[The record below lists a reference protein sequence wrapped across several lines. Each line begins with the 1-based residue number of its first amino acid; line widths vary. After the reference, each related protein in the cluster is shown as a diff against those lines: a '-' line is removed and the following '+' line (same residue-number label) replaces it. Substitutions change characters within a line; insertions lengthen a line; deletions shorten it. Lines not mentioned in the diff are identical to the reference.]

1 MVSVVWAA
9 AHPPCS
15 RADDSPATMPG
26 GDARALERD
35 AIAPEPGRFILV
47 VSPAPANT
55 RAAFLARA
63 GLCLVLATGSCAR
76 KPTAPPSLV
85 DRPARKLDP
94 LQPELMPG
102 VLAPRF
108 LPAARDASV
117 REQAIES
124 IGTYEWQDWTAPGSP
139 LVNTNGHYWS
149 RLADLA
155 WTRDIEIHL
164 DNVPVDLDQDGTVDT
179 HVTRHI
185 SLKGGIFANPEVF
198 GLAADPDQPAGRRG
212 YTSASTG
219 FSGLRDALDLE
230 TGKPTGDIGMTCWLC
245 HSGRNPVDGK
255 TILGLPSARL
265 DYGLLLATSSFFDP
279 KHVIDLDK
287 DGSPDSEEEIRRR
300 TRLPDS
306 LVLDLN
312 HDGHVDVAEYRKVLK
327 LPDAQQ
333 TLATLLLAGP
343 GRADLTNEFGLDMTV
358 PGLHSRRYSDAGTM
372 RTGAEGVFNPKS
384 IPTALGVRSLSVINW
399 ASTYPTRAP
408 DLLGRYVERAEM
420 SRSQAMAELGI
431 DLPAGFEG
439 DFDLINRAMVLD
451 TRSIGA
457 IGLQADSFVGIMLVR
472 VLRHDSPAPPDLVRG
487 LRLAYEATA
496 IRKLLYD
503 TPLDS
508 VAKPVLDAAA
518 LERGR
523 RLFFNEPAGTIINQQ
538 ILVDLPPAYQGSE
551 LAPPLLAP
559 IDEMQPLTARISVRC
574 VTCHSAT
581 TLSTKKPIPA
591 EGLAIPRCTDCHFSH
606 RPKGFWAKL
615 GLRKGEGPGGFA
627 SIFDE
632 FDISRMASTPKE
644 ERARC
649 GRCHDKHPA
658 LAEPVTYTSCLILP
672 FDADGDGRAQ
682 DDERDDLAAGG
693 IGTDSL
699 FGFEVDRRKLA
710 DKNVRMPITRITAL
724 HSRGPAQAV
733 AIAGPWVRT
742 PPLITLMASAPYLH
756 NGSVPTL
763 EALLQSSDERP
774 RSFMLGQGQGA
785 FTFDTRLPGNRNLGH
800 EFGTRWNAQDK
811 RDLLEFLK
819 SL

>member
-1 MVSVVWAA
+1 M
-9 AHPPCS
+9 
-15 RADDSPATMPG
+15 
-26 GDARALERD
+26 
-35 AIAPEPGRFILV
+35 I
-47 VSPAPANT
+47 PANP
-55 RAAFLARA
+55 RVLARA
-63 GLCLVLATGSCAR
+63 ALCLALATASCAR
-76 KPTAPPSLV
+76 KPAAAPPLS

-94 LQPELMPG
+94 LRPELMPG
-102 VLAPRF
+102 VFAPCL
-108 LPAARDASV
+108 LPAAQNASV

-124 IGTYEWQDWTAPGSP
+124 IGTYEWQDWTSPGSP

-155 WTRDIEIHL
+155 WNRDIEIHL
-164 DNVPVDLDQDGTVDT
+164 DNVPIDLDQDGTIDT

-198 GLAADPDQPAGRRG
+198 GLAADPDQPAGTRG
-212 YTSASTG
+212 YASASTG

-279 KHVIDLDK
+279 KHVIDLDQ
-287 DGSPDSEEEIRRR
+287 DGRPDREQEIRRR

-306 LVLDLN
+306 LVLDLD
-312 HDGHVDVAEYRKVLK
+312 HDGRVTVAEYRKALK

-333 TLATLLLAGP
+333 SMATLLLAGP

-358 PGLHSRRYSDAGTM
+358 PGLHSRRYSDANTM

-408 DLLGRYVERAEM
+408 DLLGLYAERTAM

-431 DLPAGFEG
+431 ELPAGFAG

-508 VAKPVLDAAA
+508 VKKPALDAAA

-523 RLFFNEPAGTIINQQ
+523 RLFFDQPAGNIINQQ
-538 ILVDLPPAYQGSE
+538 ILVDLPRAYRGSE

-559 IDEMQPLTARISVRC
+559 IDEMQPLAARTPVRC

-581 TLSTKKPIPA
+581 TLSTMKPIPA

-615 GLRKGEGPGGFA
+615 GLRQGEGPGGFT

-632 FDISRMASTPKE
+632 FGLSRTTATAKDE
-644 ERARC
+644 LCR
-649 GRCHDKHPA
+649 RCHQMHPA

-682 DDERDDLAAGG
+682 GDERDDLAAGG

-724 HSRGPAQAV
+724 HSRGPTQAV
-733 AIAGPWVRT
+733 QIAGPWVRT
-742 PPLITLMASAPYLH
+742 PPLVTLLASAPYLH

-763 EALLQSSDERP
+763 EALLQPSDERP
-774 RSFMLGQGQGA
+774 RSFVLGQGQGA
-785 FTFDTRLPGNRNLGH
+785 FTFDTGLPGNRNLGH
-800 EFGTRWNAQDK
+800 EFGTHWTAQDK
-811 RDLLEFLK
+811 HDLLEFLK

>member
-1 MVSVVWAA
+1 M
-9 AHPPCS
+9 
-15 RADDSPATMPG
+15 T
-26 GDARALERD
+26 
-35 AIAPEPGRFILV
+35 
-47 VSPAPANT
+47 PAPANT
-55 RAAFLARA
+55 PVALLARA
-63 GLCLVLATGSCAR
+63 VLCLLFAGGSCAR
-76 KPTAPPSLV
+76 KPSPPPLPA
-85 DRPARKLDP
+85 RPARKLDP
-94 LQPELMPG
+94 PRPELMPG
-102 VLAPRF
+102 VVAPRF
-108 LPAARDASV
+108 LPAAQNPSV

-124 IGTYEWQDWTAPGSP
+124 IGTYEWQDWTTPGSP
-139 LVNTNGHYWS
+139 LVNTNGHYWT

-155 WTRDIEIHL
+155 WNRDIEIHL

-198 GLAADPDQPAGRRG
+198 GLAADPDQPAGARG

-265 DYGLLLATSSFFDP
+265 DYGLLLATSSFLDP

-287 DGSPDSEEEIRRR
+287 DGQPDSEEEIRRR

-306 LVLDLN
+306 LALDLD
-312 HDGHVDVAEYRKVLK
+312 HDGRVTVAEYRKALK

-408 DLLGRYVERAEM
+408 DLLGRYVARTEM

-451 TRSIGA
+451 TRSMGA

-472 VLRHDSPAPPDLVRG
+472 VLRHDSPAPPDLVRS
-487 LRLAYEATA
+487 LRLAYEASA

-503 TPLDS
+503 TPPSS
-508 VAKPVLDAAA
+508 VTKPVLDAAA
-518 LERGR
+518 VQRGR
-523 RLFFNEPAGTIINQQ
+523 RLFFDASAGSIINQQ
-538 ILVDLPPAYQGSE
+538 ILVDVPRAYRDSE
-551 LAPPLLAP
+551 IQPPLLAP
-559 IDEMQPLTARISVRC
+559 IDEMQPFTARIPVRC

-581 TLSTKKPIPA
+581 TLSTKQPIPT

-606 RPKGFWAKL
+606 QPTGLFAKL
-615 GLRKGEGPGGFA
+615 GLRKGEGPGGFT

-632 FDISRMASTPKE
+632 FGI
-644 ERARC
+644 ARTSGAAKDEPC
-649 GRCHDKHPA
+649 RHCHDQHPA

-682 DDERDDLAAGG
+682 GDERDDLAAGG

-724 HSRGPAQAV
+724 SSRGPVQAV
-733 AIAGPWVRT
+733 QIAGPWVRT
-742 PPLITLMASAPYLH
+742 PPLITLLASSPYLH

-763 EALLQSSDERP
+763 EALLQPSDERP
-774 RSFMLGQGQGA
+774 ASFVLGQGQGA

-800 EFGTRWNAQDK
+800 EFGTHWSAQDK
-811 RDLLEFLK
+811 HDLLQFLK

>member
-1 MVSVVWAA
+1 VILAN
-9 AHPPCS
+9 
-15 RADDSPATMPG
+15 
-26 GDARALERD
+26 AR
-35 AIAPEPGRFILV
+35 
-47 VSPAPANT
+47 VSP
-55 RAAFLARA
+55 LACA
-63 GLCLVLATGSCAR
+63 TLCLALTLACTHKSIL
-76 KPTAPPSLV
+76 PPLF

-94 LQPELMPG
+94 PRPELMPG

-108 LPAARDASV
+108 LPAAQNASV
-117 REQAIES
+117 RQQAIES
-124 IGTYEWQDWTAPGSP
+124 IGTYEWQDWTTPGSP

-155 WTRDIEIHL
+155 WNRDIEIHL
-164 DNVPVDLDQDGTVDT
+164 DNVPVDLDQDGTIDT

-198 GLAADPDQPAGRRG
+198 GLAADPDQPAGARG
-212 YTSASTG
+212 YTSTSTG
-219 FSGLRDALDLE
+219 FSGLRDALDPE

-265 DYGLLLATSSFFDP
+265 DYGLLLATSSFLDP
-279 KHVIDLDK
+279 KHIIDLDK
-287 DGSPDSEEEIRRR
+287 DGQPDSEDEIRRR

-306 LVLDLN
+306 LALDLN
-312 HDGHVDVAEYRKVLK
+312 HDGRVTVSEYRKALK

-408 DLLGRYVERAEM
+408 DLLGRYVARTEM
-420 SRSQAMAELGI
+420 SRSQAIAELGI
-431 DLPAGFEG
+431 DVPAGFEG

-451 TRSIGA
+451 IRSMGA

-472 VLRHDSPAPPDLVRG
+472 VLRHDSPAPPDLVRS

-503 TPLDS
+503 TPLAS
-508 VAKPVLDAAA
+508 VTKPVLDAAA
-518 LERGR
+518 VERGR
-523 RLFFNEPAGTIINQQ
+523 RLFFDANAGSIINQQ
-538 ILVDLPPAYQGSE
+538 ILVDVPRAYRDSGVE
-551 LAPPLLAP
+551 APLFAP
-559 IDEMQPLTARISVRC
+559 IDEMQPLTTRIPVRC

-581 TLSTKKPIPA
+581 TVSSMKPIPV
-591 EGLAIPRCTDCHFSH
+591 EGLAIPRCADCHFSH
-606 RPKGFWAKL
+606 RPKGFWARL
-615 GLRKGEGPGGFA
+615 GLRKGEGPGGFT
-627 SIFDE
+627 SIFEE
-632 FDISRMASTPKE
+632 FGISRTAGSAKDEPC
-644 ERARC
+644 R
-649 GRCHDKHPA
+649 RCHDQHPA

-724 HSRGPAQAV
+724 SSRGPLQAV
-733 AIAGPWVRT
+733 QIAGPWVRT
-742 PPLITLMASAPYLH
+742 PPLITLLASAPYLH

-763 EALLQSSDERP
+763 EALLQPSDERP
-774 RSFMLGQGQGA
+774 TSFVLGQGQGA

-800 EFGTRWNAQDK
+800 EFGTHWTAQEK
-811 RDLLEFLK
+811 HDLLQFLK

>member
-1 MVSVVWAA
+1 MEIVVEVQN
-9 AHPPCS
+9 
-15 RADDSPATMPG
+15 
-26 GDARALERD
+26 LE
-35 AIAPEPGRFILV
+35 APENYGLHFSLSLQEPGRFGLVPLVLTRVIL
-47 VSPAPANT
+47 
-55 RAAFLARA
+55 LARVA
-63 GLCLVLATGSCAR
+63 LCLALFASSCAR
-76 KPTAPPSLV
+76 KPVALPPLS
-85 DRPARKLDP
+85 DHPARKLDP
-94 LQPELMPG
+94 LRPELMPG
-102 VLAPRF
+102 VFAPGL
-108 LPAARDASV
+108 LPAAKNASV

-124 IGTYEWQDWTAPGSP
+124 IGTYEWQDWTRPGSP

-155 WTRDIEIHL
+155 WKRDIEIHL
-164 DNVPVDLDQDGTVDT
+164 DNVPVDLDQDGTIDT

-198 GLAADPDQPAGRRG
+198 GLAADPDQPAGTRG
-212 YTSASTG
+212 YASASTG

-279 KHVIDLDK
+279 KHVIDLDQ
-287 DGSPDSEEEIRRR
+287 DGQPDSEQEIRRR

-306 LVLDLN
+306 LTLDLD
-312 HDGHVDVAEYRKVLK
+312 HDGRVTVAEYRKARK

-358 PGLHSRRYSDAGTM
+358 PGLHSHRYSDAGTM

-408 DLLGRYVERAEM
+408 DLLGRYVARTEM

-431 DLPAGFEG
+431 DLPAGFDG

-451 TRSIGA
+451 VRSMGA

-503 TPLDS
+503 TSPDS
-508 VAKPVLDAAA
+508 VQKPALDVAAV
-518 LERGR
+518 ERGR
-523 RLFFNEPAGTIINQQ
+523 RLFFDQPAGNIINQQ
-538 ILVDLPPAYQGSE
+538 ILVDLPRAYLGSE
-551 LAPPLLAP
+551 LAPPVLAP
-559 IDEMQPLTARISVRC
+559 IDEMQPLTARIPVRC

-581 TLSTKKPIPA
+581 TLSTRKPIPA
-591 EGLAIPRCTDCHFSH
+591 EGLPIARCTDCHFSH

-615 GLRKGEGPGGFA
+615 GLRKGEGPGGFT

-632 FDISRMASTPKE
+632 FGISRSTGAAKDE
-644 ERARC
+644 HC
-649 GRCHDKHPA
+649 GRCHDTHPA
-658 LAEPVTYTSCLILP
+658 LATPITYTSCLILP
-672 FDADGDGRAQ
+672 FDADGDGRTQ
-682 DDERDDLAAGG
+682 GDERDDLAAGG

-724 HSRGPAQAV
+724 HSRGPVEAV
-733 AIAGPWVRT
+733 QIAGPWVRT
-742 PPLITLMASAPYLH
+742 PPLITLLASAPYLH

-763 EALLQSSDERP
+763 EALLQPSDERP
-774 RSFMLGQGQGA
+774 RTFVLGQGQGA

-800 EFGTRWNAQDK
+800 EFGTHWSSQEK
-811 RDLLEFLK
+811 RDLLEFLE

>member
-1 MVSVVWAA
+1 MILANARVSIF
-9 AHPPCS
+9 S
-15 RADDSPATMPG
+15 RA
-26 GDARALERD
+26 
-35 AIAPEPGRFILV
+35 V
-47 VSPAPANT
+47 
-55 RAAFLARA
+55 
-63 GLCLVLATGSCAR
+63 LCLVLAAACTHKSV
-76 KPTAPPSLV
+76 PLPLL

-94 LQPELMPG
+94 PRPELMPG

-108 LPAARDASV
+108 LPAAQNASV

-124 IGTYEWQDWTAPGSP
+124 IGTYEWQDWTTPGSR

-155 WTRDIEIHL
+155 WNRDIEIHL
-164 DNVPVDLDQDGTVDT
+164 DNVPVDLDQDGTIDT

-198 GLAADPDQPAGRRG
+198 GLAADPDQPAGARG

-287 DGSPDSEEEIRRR
+287 DGQPDSEEEIRRR

-306 LVLDLN
+306 LALDLN
-312 HDGHVDVAEYRKVLK
+312 HDGHVTVAEYRKALK

-408 DLLGRYVERAEM
+408 DLLGRYVARAEM

-451 TRSIGA
+451 TRSMGA

-472 VLRHDSPAPPDLVRG
+472 VLRHDSPAPPELVRS

-496 IRKLLYD
+496 IRKLLTD
-503 TPLDS
+503 TPLAS
-508 VAKPVLDAAA
+508 VVKPVLDAAA
-518 LERGR
+518 VERGR
-523 RLFFNEPAGTIINQQ
+523 RLFFDANAGSIINQQ
-538 ILVDLPPAYQGSE
+538 ILVDVPRAYRDSE
-551 LAPPLLAP
+551 VQAPLFAP
-559 IDEMQPLTARISVRC
+559 IDEIQPLTARIPVRC

-581 TLSTKKPIPA
+581 TVSTMKPIPA
-591 EGLAIPRCTDCHFSH
+591 EGLAIPRCTDCHTSH

-615 GLRKGEGPGGFA
+615 GLRKGEGPGGFT

-632 FDISRMASTPKE
+632 FGISRSNGSAKDEPC
-644 ERARC
+644 R
-649 GRCHDKHPA
+649 GCHDRHPA

-682 DDERDDLAAGG
+682 GDERDDLAAGG

-724 HSRGPAQAV
+724 SSRGPLQAV
-733 AIAGPWVRT
+733 QIAGPWVRT
-742 PPLITLMASAPYLH
+742 PPLITLLASAPYLH

-763 EALLQSSDERP
+763 EALLQPSDERP
-774 RSFMLGQGQGA
+774 TSFVLGQGQGA

-800 EFGTRWNAQDK
+800 EFGTHWTAQEK
-811 RDLLEFLK
+811 HDLLQFLK

>member
-1 MVSVVWAA
+1 
-9 AHPPCS
+9 
-15 RADDSPATMPG
+15 
-26 GDARALERD
+26 
-35 AIAPEPGRFILV
+35 
-47 VSPAPANT
+47 
-55 RAAFLARA
+55 
-63 GLCLVLATGSCAR
+63 
-76 KPTAPPSLV
+76 
-85 DRPARKLDP
+85 
-94 LQPELMPG
+94 MPG

-108 LPAARDASV
+108 LPAAQNASV

-124 IGTYEWQDWTAPGSP
+124 IGTYEWQDWTTPGSR

-155 WTRDIEIHL
+155 WNRDIEIHL
-164 DNVPVDLDQDGTVDT
+164 DNVPVDLDQDGTIDT

-198 GLAADPDQPAGRRG
+198 GLAADPDQPAGARG

-265 DYGLLLATSSFFDP
+265 DYGLLLATSSFLDP
-279 KHVIDLDK
+279 RHIIDLDK
-287 DGSPDSEEEIRRR
+287 DGQPDSEEEIRRR

-306 LVLDLN
+306 LALDLN
-312 HDGHVDVAEYRKVLK
+312 HDGRVTVAEYRRALN

-358 PGLHSRRYSDAGTM
+358 PGLHSRRYNDAGAM

-408 DLLGRYVERAEM
+408 DLLGRYVARTQM

-451 TRSIGA
+451 TRSMGA

-472 VLRHDSPAPPDLVRG
+472 VLRHDSPAPPDLVRS

-496 IRKLLYD
+496 IRKLLTD
-503 TPLDS
+503 TPLAS
-508 VAKPVLDAAA
+508 VVKPVLNAAA
-518 LERGR
+518 VERGR
-523 RLFFNEPAGTIINQQ
+523 RLFFDANAGRIINQQ
-538 ILVDLPPAYQGSE
+538 ILVDVPRAYRDSGVE
-551 LAPPLLAP
+551 APLFAP
-559 IDEMQPLTARISVRC
+559 IDEMQPLTARIPVRC

-581 TLSTKKPIPA
+581 TVSTMKPIPA
-591 EGLAIPRCTDCHFSH
+591 EGLAIPRCTDCHYSH

-615 GLRKGEGPGGFA
+615 GLRKGEGPGGFR

-632 FDISRMASTPKE
+632 FGLSRTTGTAQDEPC
-644 ERARC
+644 R
-649 GRCHDKHPA
+649 GCHDQHPA

-682 DDERDDLAAGG
+682 GDERDDLAAGG

-699 FGFEVDRRKLA
+699 FGFEVDRRKLT

-724 HSRGPAQAV
+724 SSRGPVQAV
-733 AIAGPWVRT
+733 QIAGPWVRT
-742 PPLITLMASAPYLH
+742 PPLITLLASAPYLH

-763 EALLQSSDERP
+763 EALLQPSDERP
-774 RSFMLGQGQGA
+774 TSFVLGQGQGT
-785 FTFDTRLPGNRNLGH
+785 FTFDTRLPGNRKLGH
-800 EFGTRWNAQDK
+800 EFGTRWSAQDK

>member
-1 MVSVVWAA
+1 M
-9 AHPPCS
+9 
-15 RADDSPATMPG
+15 
-26 GDARALERD
+26 
-35 AIAPEPGRFILV
+35 I
-47 VSPAPANT
+47 PANDRVT
-55 RAAFLARA
+55 LFARVALFLAFTVA
-63 GLCLVLATGSCAR
+63 CTHKS
-76 KPTAPPSLV
+76 APPPLLDHS
-85 DRPARKLDP
+85 PRKLDP
-94 LQPELMPG
+94 PRPELMPG

-108 LPAARDASV
+108 LPAAQNASV

-124 IGTYEWQDWTAPGSP
+124 IGTYEWQDWTTPGSP

-155 WTRDIEIHL
+155 WNRDIEIHL
-164 DNVPVDLDQDGTVDT
+164 DSVPVDLDQDGTIDT

-198 GLAADPDQPAGRRG
+198 GLAADPDQPAGTRG

-287 DGSPDSEEEIRRR
+287 DGQPDSEEEIRRR

-306 LVLDLN
+306 LALDLN
-312 HDGHVDVAEYRKVLK
+312 HDGRVTVAEYRKALK

-408 DLLGRYVERAEM
+408 DLLGRYVARTEM

-431 DLPAGFEG
+431 DVPAGFEG

-451 TRSIGA
+451 IRSMGA

-472 VLRHDSPAPPDLVRG
+472 VLRHDSPAPPELVRS

-496 IRKLLYD
+496 IRRLLYD
-503 TPLDS
+503 TPLAS
-508 VAKPVLDAAA
+508 VTKPVLDAAA
-518 LERGR
+518 VERGR
-523 RLFFNEPAGTIINQQ
+523 RLFFDQPAGEIINQQ
-538 ILVDLPPAYQGSE
+538 ILVDVPRAYRDSE
-551 LAPPLLAP
+551 VEAPLFAP
-559 IDEMQPLTARISVRC
+559 IDEMQPLTARIPVRC

-581 TLSTKKPIPA
+581 TVSTMKPISA

-606 RPKGFWAKL
+606 RPKGFWARL
-615 GLRKGEGPGGFA
+615 GLRKVEGPGGFT
-627 SIFDE
+627 SIFEE
-632 FDISRMASTPKE
+632 FGISRTAGTAKDEPC
-644 ERARC
+644 RH
-649 GRCHDKHPA
+649 CHKQHPA

-682 DDERDDLAAGG
+682 GDERDDLAAGG

-724 HSRGPAQAV
+724 SSRGPVQAV
-733 AIAGPWVRT
+733 QIAGPWVRT
-742 PPLITLMASAPYLH
+742 PPLVTLLASAPYLH

-763 EALLQSSDERP
+763 EALLQPSDQRP
-774 RSFMLGQGQGA
+774 ASFGLGQGQGA

-800 EFGTRWNAQDK
+800 EFGTHWTAQEK
-811 RDLLEFLK
+811 HDLLQFLK

>member
-1 MVSVVWAA
+1 
-9 AHPPCS
+9 
-15 RADDSPATMPG
+15 
-26 GDARALERD
+26 
-35 AIAPEPGRFILV
+35 
-47 VSPAPANT
+47 
-55 RAAFLARA
+55 
-63 GLCLVLATGSCAR
+63 
-76 KPTAPPSLV
+76 
-85 DRPARKLDP
+85 
-94 LQPELMPG
+94 MPG
-102 VLAPRF
+102 VVAPRF
-108 LPAARDASV
+108 LPAAQNASV

-124 IGTYEWQDWTAPGSP
+124 IGTYEWQDWTTPGSP

-155 WTRDIEIHL
+155 WNRDIEIHL
-164 DNVPVDLDQDGTVDT
+164 DNVPVDLDQDGTIDT

-198 GLAADPDQPAGRRG
+198 GLAADPDQPAGTRG

-265 DYGLLLATSSFFDP
+265 DYGLLLATSSFLDP

-287 DGSPDSEEEIRRR
+287 DGQPDSEEEIRRR

-306 LVLDLN
+306 LALDLD
-312 HDGHVDVAEYRKVLK
+312 HDGRVTVAEYRKALK

-408 DLLGRYVERAEM
+408 DLLGRYVARTEM

-451 TRSIGA
+451 TRSMGA

-472 VLRHDSPAPPDLVRG
+472 VLRHDSPAPPDLVRS
-487 LRLAYEATA
+487 LRLAYEASA

-508 VAKPVLDAAA
+508 VTKPVLDAAA
-518 LERGR
+518 VQRGR
-523 RLFFNEPAGTIINQQ
+523 RLFFDANAGSIINQQ
-538 ILVDLPPAYQGSE
+538 ILVDVPRAYRDSEVAAALARAHRRDAAFYRAHSRSLRDLPLGDHAEHQAAHSRRGARHPSLHRLPLLPPADRPVRQAGPAQGRRSGW
-551 LAPPLLAP
+551 LHLDLRRVRHRAHIRRGQGRALPWLPRSAPGAGP
-559 IDEMQPLTARISVRC
+559 ARDL
-574 VTCHSAT
+574 HQ
-581 TLSTKKPIPA
+581 LP
-591 EGLAIPRCTDCHFSH
+591 
-606 RPKGFWAKL
+606 
-615 GLRKGEGPGGFA
+615 
-627 SIFDE
+627 
-632 FDISRMASTPKE
+632 
-644 ERARC
+644 
-649 GRCHDKHPA
+649 HPA
-658 LAEPVTYTSCLILP
+658 LRC
-672 FDADGDGRAQ
+672 
-682 DDERDDLAAGG
+682 
-693 IGTDSL
+693 
-699 FGFEVDRRKLA
+699 RR
-710 DKNVRMPITRITAL
+710 
-724 HSRGPAQAV
+724 
-733 AIAGPWVRT
+733 
-742 PPLITLMASAPYLH
+742 
-756 NGSVPTL
+756 
-763 EALLQSSDERP
+763 
-774 RSFMLGQGQGA
+774 
-785 FTFDTRLPGNRNLGH
+785 
-800 EFGTRWNAQDK
+800 
-811 RDLLEFLK
+811 
-819 SL
+819 

>member
-1 MVSVVWAA
+1 M
-9 AHPPCS
+9 
-15 RADDSPATMPG
+15 SP
-26 GDARALERD
+26 
-35 AIAPEPGRFILV
+35 
-47 VSPAPANT
+47 
-55 RAAFLARA
+55 
-63 GLCLVLATGSCAR
+63 
-76 KPTAPPSLV
+76 LV
-85 DRPARKLDP
+85 DRPARKLEP
-94 LQPELMPG
+94 LRADLMPG
-102 VLAPRF
+102 VVAPRF
-108 LPAARDASV
+108 LPAAQGASI
-117 REQAIES
+117 RQQAIES
-124 IGTYEWQDWTAPGSP
+124 IGTYEWEDWTAPGSR

-179 HVTRHI
+179 RVTRHI

-198 GLAADPDQPAGRRG
+198 GLAADPDQVAGSRG

-219 FSGLRDALDLE
+219 FSGLRDAFDLE
-230 TGKPTGDIGMTCWLC
+230 TGKATGDIGMTCWLC

-279 KHVIDLDK
+279 KHIIDLDQ
-287 DGSPDSEEEIRRR
+287 DGQPDGENEIRRR

-306 LVLDLN
+306 LQLDFN
-312 HDGHVDVAEYRKVLK
+312 HDGRVSVAEYRRALK

-384 IPTALGVRSLSVINW
+384 IPVALGVRSLSVINW
-399 ASTYPTRAP
+399 AATYPTRAP
-408 DLLGRYVERAEM
+408 DWLGRYAERTQE
-420 SRSQAMAELGI
+420 SRAQAMAELGI
-431 DLPAGFEG
+431 DLPPGFEG

-451 TRSIGA
+451 ARSIGA

-496 IRKLLYD
+496 IRQLLYD
-503 TPLDS
+503 TPLSS
-508 VAKPVLDAAA
+508 VTKPVPDPAA

-523 RLFFNEPAGTIINQQ
+523 RLFFDAPAGTIINQQ
-538 ILVDLPPAYQGSE
+538 ILVDVPPAYQGSGVE
-551 LAPPLLAP
+551 PPLHAP
-559 IDEMQPLTARISVRC
+559 IDETLPFGARLPVRC

-581 TLSTKKPIPA
+581 TLSTLQPIPA
-591 EGLAIPRCTDCHFSH
+591 EGLAIPRCTDCHLSH
-606 RPKGFWAKL
+606 PATGWLAKL
-615 GLRKGEGPGGFA
+615 GLRKGQGPGGLG

-632 FDISRMASTPKE
+632 FGLARTASTAAA

-649 GRCHDKHPA
+649 VPCHEQHPA

-682 DDERDDLAAGG
+682 GDEADDLAAGG

-699 FGFEVDRRKLA
+699 FGYEVDRRKLL
-710 DKNVRMPITRITAL
+710 DKNVRMPLTRITAL
-724 HSRGPAQAV
+724 
-733 AIAGPWVRT
+733 
-742 PPLITLMASAPYLH
+742 
-756 NGSVPTL
+756 
-763 EALLQSSDERP
+763 
-774 RSFMLGQGQGA
+774 
-785 FTFDTRLPGNRNLGH
+785 
-800 EFGTRWNAQDK
+800 
-811 RDLLEFLK
+811 
-819 SL
+819 

>member
-1 MVSVVWAA
+1 VIDRV
-9 AHPPCS
+9 
-15 RADDSPATMPG
+15 TIF
-26 GDARALERD
+26 ARVA
-35 AIAPEPGRFILV
+35 
-47 VSPAPANT
+47 
-55 RAAFLARA
+55 
-63 GLCLVLATGSCAR
+63 LCLAFTVACTR
-76 KPTAPPSLV
+76 KPVPPPLL
-85 DRPARKLDP
+85 DRPARKLAPPRPD
-94 LQPELMPG
+94 LMPG

-108 LPAARDASV
+108 LPAAQSASV

-124 IGTYEWQDWTAPGSP
+124 IGTYEWQDWTTPGSP
-139 LVNTNGHYWS
+139 FVNTNGHYWS

-155 WTRDIEIHL
+155 WNRDIEIHL
-164 DNVPVDLDQDGTVDT
+164 DNVPVDLDQDGTIDT

-198 GLAADPDQPAGRRG
+198 GLAADPDQPAGTRG

-265 DYGLLLATSSFFDP
+265 DYGLLLATSSFLDP
-279 KHVIDLDK
+279 KHIIDLDK
-287 DGSPDSEEEIRRR
+287 DGRPDSEDEILRR
-300 TRLPDS
+300 THLPDS

-312 HDGHVDVAEYRKVLK
+312 HDGRVTVAEYRKALK

-358 PGLHSRRYSDAGTM
+358 PGLHSRRYSDAGSM

-408 DLLGRYVERAEM
+408 DLLGRYVARTEM

-431 DLPAGFEG
+431 ELPVGFEG
-439 DFDLINRAMVLD
+439 DFDLVNRAMVLD
-451 TRSIGA
+451 VRSMGA

-472 VLRHDSPAPPDLVRG
+472 VLRHDSPAPPELVRS

-496 IRKLLYD
+496 IRRLLYD
-503 TPLDS
+503 TPLSS
-508 VAKPVLDAAA
+508 VVKPALDAAA
-518 LERGR
+518 VERGR
-523 RLFFNEPAGTIINQQ
+523 RLFFDANAGSIINQQ
-538 ILVDLPPAYQGSE
+538 ILVDVPRAYRDSE
-551 LAPPLLAP
+551 VQAPLFAP
-559 IDEMQPLTARISVRC
+559 IDEMQPLTARIPVRC

-581 TLSTKKPIPA
+581 TVSTKKPIPA

-606 RPKGFWAKL
+606 RPTGLFAKL
-615 GLRKGEGPGGFA
+615 GLRKGDGPGGFT

-632 FDISRMASTPKE
+632 FGISRIAGAAKDEPC
-644 ERARC
+644 R
-649 GRCHDKHPA
+649 RCHDQHPA

-682 DDERDDLAAGG
+682 GDERDDLAAGG

-710 DKNVRMPITRITAL
+710 DKNVRMPITSITAL
-724 HSRGPAQAV
+724 SSRGPSKAV
-733 AIAGPWVRT
+733 QIAGPWVRT
-742 PPLITLMASAPYLH
+742 PPLITLLASAPYLH

-763 EALLQSSDERP
+763 EALLQPSDERP
-774 RSFMLGQGQGA
+774 ASFVLGHGQGA
-785 FTFDTRLPGNRNLGH
+785 FTFDTRLPGNRSLGH
-800 EFGTRWNAQDK
+800 EFGTHWTAQEK
-811 RDLLEFLK
+811 RDLLQFLK

>member
-1 MVSVVWAA
+1 MI
-9 AHPPCS
+9 
-15 RADDSPATMPG
+15 PALPRVT
-26 GDARALERD
+26 L
-35 AIAPEPGRFILV
+35 
-47 VSPAPANT
+47 
-55 RAAFLARA
+55 LARA
-63 GLCLVLATGSCAR
+63 VLCFALASTVSCAR
-76 KPTAPPSLV
+76 KPAAPPPLP

-94 LQPELMPG
+94 LRPELMPG
-102 VLAPRF
+102 VFAPD
-108 LPAARDASV
+108 LLSAAKKASV

-124 IGTYEWQDWTAPGSP
+124 LGTYEWQDWTSPGSP

-155 WTRDIEIHL
+155 WNRDIEIHL
-164 DNVPVDLDQDGTVDT
+164 DNVPVDLDQDGTIDT

-198 GLAADPDQPAGRRG
+198 GLAADPDQPAGTRG

-265 DYGLLLATSSFFDP
+265 DYGLLLATSSFFDA

-287 DGSPDSEEEIRRR
+287 DGRPDSEQEIRRR

-306 LVLDLN
+306 LSLDLN
-312 HDGHVDVAEYRKVLK
+312 HDGRVTVAEYREALK

-333 TLATLLLAGP
+333 SMATLLSAGP

-408 DLLGRYVERAEM
+408 DLLGLYAERTEM
-420 SRSQAMAELGI
+420 SRSQAMVELGI

-451 TRSIGA
+451 VRSMGA

-472 VLRHDSPAPPDLVRG
+472 VLRHDSPAPPDLVRS

-508 VAKPVLDAAA
+508 VKKPALDAAA
-518 LERGR
+518 VQRGR
-523 RLFFNEPAGTIINQQ
+523 RLFFDQPAGNIINQQ
-538 ILVDLPPAYQGSE
+538 ILVDLPRAYQNSE

-559 IDEMQPLTARISVRC
+559 IDEMQPLTARIPVRC

-581 TLSTKKPIPA
+581 TLSTKKPISA
-591 EGLAIPRCTDCHFSH
+591 QGLAIARCTDCHFSH

-615 GLRKGEGPGGFA
+615 GLRKGEGPGGFT

-632 FDISRMASTPKE
+632 FGISRGTGTAKDEP
-644 ERARC
+644 C
-649 GRCHDKHPA
+649 HRCHDTHPA
-658 LAEPVTYTSCLILP
+658 LAEPITYTSCLILP

-682 DDERDDLAAGG
+682 GDEPDDLAAGG

-699 FGFEVDRRKLA
+699 FGFEVDRRKLV

-724 HSRGPAQAV
+724 HSRGPAEAV
-733 AIAGPWVRT
+733 QIAGPWVRT
-742 PPLITLMASAPYLH
+742 PPLVTLLASAPYLH

-763 EALLQSSDERP
+763 EALLQPSDERP
-774 RSFMLGQGQGA
+774 RSFVLGQGQGA

-800 EFGTRWNAQDK
+800 EFATRWPAQDK

>member
-1 MVSVVWAA
+1 V
-9 AHPPCS
+9 
-15 RADDSPATMPG
+15 
-26 GDARALERD
+26 
-35 AIAPEPGRFILV
+35 I
-47 VSPAPANT
+47 PANDCVT
-55 RAAFLARA
+55 LFARVA
-63 GLCLVLATGSCAR
+63 LCLAFTVACTHKS
-76 KPTAPPSLV
+76 APPPLL

-94 LQPELMPG
+94 PRPELMPG

-108 LPAARDASV
+108 LPAAQNASV

-124 IGTYEWQDWTAPGSP
+124 IGTYEWQDWTTPGSP

-155 WTRDIEIHL
+155 WNRDIEIHL
-164 DNVPVDLDQDGTVDT
+164 DNVPVDLDQDGTIDT

-198 GLAADPDQPAGRRG
+198 GLAADPDQPAGARG

-265 DYGLLLATSSFFDP
+265 DYGLLLATSSFLDP

-287 DGSPDSEEEIRRR
+287 DGQPDSEQEIRRR

-306 LVLDLN
+306 LALDLN
-312 HDGHVDVAEYRKVLK
+312 HDGRVTVAEYRKALK

-408 DLLGRYVERAEM
+408 DLLGRYVARTEM

-431 DLPAGFEG
+431 DVPAGFEG

-451 TRSIGA
+451 IRSIGA

-472 VLRHDSPAPPDLVRG
+472 VLRHDSPAPPELVRS

-496 IRKLLYD
+496 IRKLLTD
-503 TPLDS
+503 TPLAS
-508 VAKPVLDAAA
+508 VTKPVLDAAA
-518 LERGR
+518 VERGR
-523 RLFFNEPAGTIINQQ
+523 RLFFDASAGSIINQQ
-538 ILVDLPPAYQGSE
+538 ILVDVPRAYRDSE
-551 LAPPLLAP
+551 VEAPLFAP
-559 IDEMQPLTARISVRC
+559 IDEMQPLTARIPVRC

-581 TLSTKKPIPA
+581 TVSTMKPIPA

-615 GLRKGEGPGGFA
+615 GLRKGEGPGGYT
-627 SIFDE
+627 SIFEE
-632 FDISRMASTPKE
+632 FGISRTTGTAKDEHCS
-644 ERARC
+644 
-649 GRCHDKHPA
+649 RCHDQHPA

-682 DDERDDLAAGG
+682 GDERDDLAAGG

-724 HSRGPAQAV
+724 NSRGPVERVQ
-733 AIAGPWVRT
+733 IAGPWVRT
-742 PPLITLMASAPYLH
+742 PPLVTLLASAPYLH

-763 EALLQSSDERP
+763 EALLQPSDERP
-774 RSFMLGQGQGA
+774 ASFVLGQGQGA

-800 EFGTRWNAQDK
+800 EFGTHWTAQEK
-811 RDLLEFLK
+811 RDLLQFLK

>member
-1 MVSVVWAA
+1 MPFSAGRVTAA
-9 AHPPCS
+9 SPPPNV
-15 RADDSPATMPG
+15 A
-26 GDARALERD
+26 
-35 AIAPEPGRFILV
+35 EPSRFILLV
-47 VSPAPANT
+47 LPALLRVTTFAC
-55 RAAFLARA
+55 A
-63 GLCLVLATGSCAR
+63 GLGLALAATCAR
-76 KPTAPPSLV
+76 RPTPTPPQPLA
-85 DRPARKLDP
+85 DRPARKLNP
-94 LQPELMPG
+94 LRPELMPG
-102 VLAPRF
+102 VFAPRF
-108 LPAARDASV
+108 LPAAQNASV

-124 IGTYEWQDWTAPGSP
+124 IGTYEWQDWTTPGSR

-179 HVTRHI
+179 KVTRHI
-185 SLKGGIFANPEVF
+185 SLKGGIFANPNVF
-198 GLAADPDQPAGRRG
+198 GLAADPDQLAGARG

-219 FSGLRDALDLE
+219 FSGLRDALDPE

-265 DYGLLLATSSFFDP
+265 DYGMLLATSSFFDP
-279 KHVIDLDK
+279 RHIIDLDK
-287 DGSPDSEEEIRRR
+287 DGRPDSEAEIRRR
-300 TRLPDS
+300 MRLPDA

-312 HDGHVDVAEYRKVLK
+312 HDGRVDVGEYRKALK
-327 LPDAQQ
+327 LPDARQ

-399 ASTYPTRAP
+399 AATYPTREP
-408 DLLGRYVERAEM
+408 DWLGRYAARTEM
-420 SRSQAMAELGI
+420 SRSQALAELGI
-431 DLPAGFEG
+431 ELPAGFEG

-457 IGLQADSFVGIMLVR
+457 IGLQADSFVGIMYVR

-487 LRLAYEATA
+487 LRLAYEASA
-496 IRKLLYD
+496 VRKLLYD
-503 TPLDS
+503 TPLES
-508 VAKPVLDAAA
+508 VVKPALDAAA
-518 LERGR
+518 VERGR
-523 RLFFNEPAGTIINQQ
+523 HLFFDEPAGEIINQQ
-538 ILVDLPPAYQGSE
+538 ILVDLPRAYRGSE
-551 LAPPLLAP
+551 VAPPLFAP
-559 IDEMQPLTARISVRC
+559 IDEMQPLSARIPVRC

-581 TLSTKKPIPA
+581 TVSTMKPIPA
-591 EGLAIPRCTDCHFSH
+591 EGLAIARCTDCHFSH
-606 RPKGFWAKL
+606 QPKGFWARV
-615 GLRKGEGPGGFA
+615 GLRKGEGPSGA
-627 SIFDE
+627 TSIFDE
-632 FDISRMASTPKE
+632 FGISRASGTAKDE
-644 ERARC
+644 HC
-649 GRCHDKHPA
+649 QQCHDQHPA

-682 DDERDDLAAGG
+682 GDERDDLAAGG

-699 FGFEVDRRKLA
+699 FGFEVDRRNLA
-710 DKNVRMPITRITAL
+710 NKNVRMPITRITAL
-724 HSRGPAQAV
+724 HSRGPTQSV
-733 AIAGPWVRT
+733 QIAGPWVRT
-742 PPLITLMASAPYLH
+742 PPLVTLLASAPYLH

-763 EALLQSSDERP
+763 EALLQPSDQRP
-774 RSFMLGQGQGA
+774 PSFVLGQGQGT

-800 EFGTRWNAQDK
+800 EFGTHWTAQKK

-819 SL
+819 GL

>member
-1 MVSVVWAA
+1 MPVVL
-9 AHPPCS
+9 
-15 RADDSPATMPG
+15 T
-26 GDARALERD
+26 
-35 AIAPEPGRFILV
+35 RFTDLV
-47 VSPAPANT
+47 
-55 RAAFLARA
+55 RAA
-63 GLCLVLATGSCAR
+63 LCLALATASCAR
-76 KPTAPPSLV
+76 KPAAPPPLP

-94 LQPELMPG
+94 LRPELMPG
-102 VLAPRF
+102 VFAPYL
-108 LPAARDASV
+108 LPAAKNASV

-124 IGTYEWQDWTAPGSP
+124 IGTYEWQDWTRPGSP

-155 WTRDIEIHL
+155 WSRDIEIHL

-198 GLAADPDQPAGRRG
+198 GLAADPDQPAGTRG

-230 TGKPTGDIGMTCWLC
+230 TGEPTGDIGMTCWLC
-245 HSGRNPVDGK
+245 HSGHNPVDGK

-287 DGSPDSEEEIRRR
+287 DGQPDSETEIRRR

-306 LVLDLN
+306 LVLDLD
-312 HDGHVDVAEYRKVLK
+312 HDGRVSVAEYRKALK

-333 TLATLLLAGP
+333 SMATLLLAGP

-358 PGLHSRRYSDAGTM
+358 PGLHSRRYSDAGAM

-408 DLLGRYVERAEM
+408 DLLGRYAERTEM

-431 DLPAGFEG
+431 DLPARFAG

-451 TRSIGA
+451 TRSMGA

-472 VLRHDSPAPPDLVRG
+472 VLHHDSPAPPDLVRS
-487 LRLAYEATA
+487 LRMAYEATA

-503 TPLDS
+503 TSLDS
-508 VAKPVLDAAA
+508 VQKPALDAAA
-518 LERGR
+518 VERGR
-523 RLFFNEPAGTIINQQ
+523 RRFFDQAAGDIINQQ
-538 ILVDLPPAYQGSE
+538 ILVDLPRAYRGSE

-559 IDEMQPLTARISVRC
+559 IDEMQPLTARIPVRC

-581 TLSTKKPIPA
+581 TLSTQKPIPA
-591 EGLAIPRCTDCHFSH
+591 EGLAIARCNDCHFSH
-606 RPKGFWAKL
+606 PPTGFWAKL
-615 GLRKGEGPGGFA
+615 GLRKGEGPGGVT

-632 FDISRMASTPKE
+632 FGISRTTGAATDE
-644 ERARC
+644 HC
-649 GRCHDKHPA
+649 GRCHAMHPA
-658 LAEPVTYTSCLILP
+658 LAEPITYTSCLILP
-672 FDADGDGRAQ
+672 FDADGDGRTQ
-682 DDERDDLAAGG
+682 GDERDDLAAGG

-699 FGFEVDRRKLA
+699 FGFEVDRRQLA
-710 DKNVRMPITRITAL
+710 DKNVRVPITRITAL

-733 AIAGPWVRT
+733 EIAGPWVRT
-742 PPLITLMASAPYLH
+742 PPLITLLASAPYLH

-763 EALLQSSDERP
+763 EALLLPSDERP
-774 RSFMLGQGQGA
+774 RSFVLGQGQGA

-800 EFGTRWNAQDK
+800 EFGTHWTGQDK

>member
-1 MVSVVWAA
+1 M
-9 AHPPCS
+9 
-15 RADDSPATMPG
+15 
-26 GDARALERD
+26 
-35 AIAPEPGRFILV
+35 
-47 VSPAPANT
+47 VSPASPNA
-55 RAAFLARA
+55 RVSLLARVV
-63 GLCLVLATGSCAR
+63 LCLLLAAGACAR
-76 KPTAPPSLV
+76 KPSPPPPPPLL

-94 LQPELMPG
+94 PRPELMPG
-102 VLAPRF
+102 VVAPRF
-108 LPAARDASV
+108 LPAAQNASL

-124 IGTYEWQDWTAPGSP
+124 IGTYEWQDWTTPGSP

-155 WTRDIEIHL
+155 WNRDIEIHL
-164 DNVPVDLDQDGTVDT
+164 DDVPVDLDQDGSIDT

-185 SLKGGIFANPEVF
+185 SLKGGVFANPEVF
-198 GLAADPDQPAGRRG
+198 GLAADPDQPAGTRG

-265 DYGLLLATSSFFDP
+265 DYGLLLATSSFLDP

-287 DGSPDSEEEIRRR
+287 DGQPDSEQEIRRR

-306 LVLDLN
+306 LALDLN
-312 HDGHVDVAEYRKVLK
+312 HDGRVTVAEYRKALK

-358 PGLHSRRYSDAGTM
+358 PGLHSRRYSDANVM

-408 DLLGRYVERAEM
+408 DLLGRYVARTEM

-431 DLPAGFEG
+431 DLPAGFAG

-451 TRSIGA
+451 TRSMGA

-472 VLRHDSPAPPDLVRG
+472 VLRHDSPAPPDLVRS
-487 LRLAYEATA
+487 LRLAYEASA
-496 IRKLLYD
+496 IRKLLYN
-503 TPLDS
+503 TPLAS
-508 VAKPVLDAAA
+508 VVKPALDAAA
-518 LERGR
+518 VQRGR
-523 RLFFNEPAGTIINQQ
+523 RLFFDQLAGEIINQQ
-538 ILVDLPPAYQGSE
+538 ILVDVPRAYRDSE
-551 LAPPLLAP
+551 VQAPLFAP
-559 IDEMQPLTARISVRC
+559 IDEMQPLTARIPVRC

-581 TLSTKKPIPA
+581 TLSTKQPIPV

-606 RPKGFWAKL
+606 QATGLFARL
-615 GLRKGEGPGGFA
+615 GLRKGEGPGGFT

-632 FDISRMASTPKE
+632 FGISRTAGAAKDE
-644 ERARC
+644 HCR
-649 GRCHDKHPA
+649 RCHDQHPA

-682 DDERDDLAAGG
+682 GDERDDLAAGG

-710 DKNVRMPITRITAL
+710 DKNVRMPITRITA
-724 HSRGPAQAV
+724 P
-733 AIAGPWVRT
+733 
-742 PPLITLMASAPYLH
+742 
-756 NGSVPTL
+756 
-763 EALLQSSDERP
+763 
-774 RSFMLGQGQGA
+774 
-785 FTFDTRLPGNRNLGH
+785 
-800 EFGTRWNAQDK
+800 
-811 RDLLEFLK
+811 
-819 SL
+819 